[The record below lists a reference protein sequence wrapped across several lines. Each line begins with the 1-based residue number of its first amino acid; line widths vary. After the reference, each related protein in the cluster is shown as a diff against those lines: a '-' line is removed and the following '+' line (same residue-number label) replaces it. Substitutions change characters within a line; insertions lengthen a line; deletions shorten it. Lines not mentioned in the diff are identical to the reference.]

1 MMKIQQPKEDCND
14 SGPPLLISYKTNP
27 TISKTSADKSDY
39 LKFDINTKPGERDRN
54 MVAIKVPLFWTGS
67 PEDFLKLVTILNKI
81 IWGQDL

>member
-1 MMKIQQPKEDCND
+1 MNLHILKEYWNIC
-14 SGPPLLISYKTNP
+14 GPPPLISYKTNP
-27 TISKTSADKSDY
+27 TIIKTLADKSDY

-67 PEDFLKLVTILNKI
+67 PEDLLKFVTFLNKI